1 MEFKRYYTYK
11 GPVVA
16 FGKVVS
22 NKWKGETIATSRTK
36 ALSNLAYQFKKD
48 AKLVA
53 TTRINLVDKF
63 LKEGDYTS

>member
-1 MEFKRYYTYK
+1 MEFKRYYTYE

-22 NKWKGETIATSRTK
+22 NKWRGETIATSRTK
-36 ALSNLAYQFKKD
+36 ALNNLAYQFKKD
-48 AKLVA
+48 TKLVA
-53 TTRINLVDKF
+53 ATRINLVDKF

>member
-1 MEFKRYYTYK
+1 MEFKRYYTYE

-22 NKWKGETIATSRTK
+22 NKWKGETVATSRSK

-53 TTRINLVDKF
+53 ATRINLVDKC

>member
-1 MEFKRYYTYK
+1 MEFKRYYTYE

>member
-1 MEFKRYYTYK
+1 MEFKRYYTYE

-22 NKWKGETIATSRTK
+22 NKWNGETIATSRTK

-53 TTRINLVDKF
+53 ATRINLVDKF

>member
-1 MEFKRYYTYK
+1 MEFKRYYTYE

-53 TTRINLVDKF
+53 ATRISLVDKF
-63 LKEGDYTS
+63 LKDGDYTS